1 HWVKRHLR
9 QRVERDE
16 DRLADRPGH
25 SMDPHPHADREPDP
39 VGQHQRVEKTDE
51 RRPRVFGKTL
61 ARHELG
67 EISQRRYRTW
77 ERGGANHLMQRLPC
91 QQQDDQHDQS
101 VGCAFGRDHG
111 LAIPRRSAQRWST
124 TCSSMLT
131 TVATMI
137 NSSIN
142 AYICRLLKSV

>member
-1 HWVKRHLR
+1 MN
-9 QRVERDE
+9 
-16 DRLADRPGH
+16 
-25 SMDPHPHADREPDP
+25 SHPHADREPNP
-39 VGQHQRVEKTDE
+39 IRQHQRVEKADE
-51 RRPRVFGKTL
+51 RRPRVLGKTL

-67 EISQRRYRTW
+67 EISQCW
-77 ERGGANHLMQRLPC
+77 HWAGERGSADDLMQRLPC
-91 QQQDDQHDQS
+91 QQQDDEDHQR

-111 LAIPRRSAQRWST
+111 LPLPRPSAPRCST

-137 NSSIN
+137 NSSIS